1 MPFCF
6 SPLWEFNQKIKHKAK
21 LDKELPTT
29 VKRRSDSI
37 KGRVTGKMITI
48 KYDSKLSKSGII

>member
-21 LDKELPTT
+21 LDKDLPTT
-29 VKRRSDSI
+29 AKRKSDSI
-37 KGRVTGKMITI
+37 KGGGIGKMITM
-48 KYDSKLSKSGII
+48 KYDSKL